1 MSKEELYKEMAI
13 FATRSGINPKEA
25 VSLPAIFERVAK
37 VCEVS
42 VRAAVS
48 MATYTNSELGEFVAK
63 AAREVSTSEAAEECW
78 AAFIEDRN
86 EKAWSAA

>member
-13 FATRSGINPKEA
+13 FATRSGINPKEV

-48 MATYTNSELGEFVAK
+48 MATYTNRELGELVAK
-63 AAREVSTSEAAEECW
+63 AEECW